1 MNKNEIMKLCVES
14 CIDGMKNHEGG
25 PFGCAIVKD
34 GEVIAVAHNTVIKT
48 NDPTAHGEV
57 NAIREA
63 CKKLN
68 TFDLSGCELYTT
80 SEPCPMC
87 MSAIIWANISK
98 VYYGCTVDSVFNE
111 SYPVFDEKALVKD
124 EVEIAIQVNG
134 KIKNKI
140 MVASSLDEEG
150 IKSASLADE
159 KIKASIGDKTVVK
172 VIVIKGRLVNIVVK

>member
-1 MNKNEIMKLCVES
+1 MNKKEIMDLCVES
-14 CIDGMKNHEGG
+14 CIDGMKKHEGG
-25 PFGCAIVKD
+25 PFGSAIVKD
-34 GEVIAVAHNTVIKT
+34 GKLIAVAHNTVVGT

-98 VYYGCTVDSVFNE
+98 VYYGCTVQDARDIGFR
-111 SYPVFDEKALVKD
+111 DEHILTFLK
-124 EVEIAIQVNG
+124 EG
-134 KIKNKI
+134 CKN
-140 MVASSLDEEG
+140 
-150 IKSASLADE
+150 
-159 KIKASIGDKTVVK
+159 K
-172 VIVIKGRLVNIVVK
+172 VIVDLEAVDKSGAMKAFEFWKSDMLKTNY

>member
-34 GEVIAVAHNTVIKT
+34 GKVIAIAHNTVIKT

-98 VYYGCTVDSVFNE
+98 VYYGCTVQDARDIGFR
-111 SYPVFDEKALVKD
+111 DEHILNFLKNDCKD
-124 EVEIAIQVNG
+124 KNILDLEAI
-134 KIKNKI
+134 
-140 MVASSLDEEG
+140 
-150 IKSASLADE
+150 
-159 KIKASIGDKTVVK
+159 DKTEALK
-172 VIVIKGRLVNIVVK
+172 AFDFWKNDASRTDY

>member
-1 MNKNEIMKLCVES
+1 MDKNEIMDLCVKS
-14 CIDGMKNHEGG
+14 CMEGMKNHEGG
-25 PFGCAIVKD
+25 PFGSAIVKA
-34 GEVIAVAHNTVIKT
+34 GQVIAVAHNTVIGD

-98 VYYGCTVDSVFNE
+98 VYYGCTVEDARDIGFR
-111 SYPVFDEKALVKD
+111 DEHILKFLKEGCKD
-124 EVEIAIQVNG
+124 
-134 KIKNKI
+134 KNILDLGAVDKK
-140 MVASSLDEEG
+140 SSL
-150 IKSASLADE
+150 
-159 KIKASIGDKTVVK
+159 KAFEYWSKDRDKTEY
-172 VIVIKGRLVNIVVK
+172 